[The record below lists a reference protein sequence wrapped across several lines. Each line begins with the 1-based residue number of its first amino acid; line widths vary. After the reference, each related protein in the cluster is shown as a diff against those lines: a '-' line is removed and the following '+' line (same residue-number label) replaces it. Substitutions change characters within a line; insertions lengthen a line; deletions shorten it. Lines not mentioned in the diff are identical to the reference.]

1 MEDLYQE
8 YNSEGF
14 IPISVV
20 IQDSSGYPAT
30 AEDAAIWADELELTF
45 PVLADSTGSFNETW
59 NPDMVLPMAYIIDKN
74 GIIIWSE
81 AGGAGGLEEIENQV
95 LMLLNEGSSSE
106 E

>member
-1 MEDLYQE
+1 
-8 YNSEGF
+8 
-14 IPISVV
+14 
-20 IQDSSGYPAT
+20 
-30 AEDAAIWADELELTF
+30 
-45 PVLADSTGSFNETW
+45 
-59 NPDMVLPMAYIIDKN
+59 MVLPMAYIIDKN